1 MIIRELR
8 SDESKLLKDYLYEAI
23 FIPEGMEPPD
33 KSILEQPELALY
45 YTDFGA
51 GKADLCLAAE
61 DNGKVIGMVWTR
73 IMKDYGHV
81 DEETPSLA
89 IAVDK
94 EYRGQGTGKKLMYA
108 ILDRL
113 KEQGFSAV
121 SLSVQKA
128 NQAVRFYQSLGFTIL
143 KENDEEYI
151 MIRKLQDIS

>member
-33 KSILEQPELALY
+33 KSILEQPGLALY
-45 YTDFGA
+45 YTDFGT

-61 DNGKVIGMVWTR
+61 DNGKVIGAVWTR
-73 IMKDYGHV
+73 IINDYGHV